1 MAARSQRFSVHEKK
15 VKPSGSA
22 LPGHSYLSPAPH
34 ALPHADGF
42 SSGAP
47 APHALPHADGFSSG
61 APAPHALPHA
71 DGFSS
76 GALSP
81 HALPH
86 ADDTFLSSFHSA
98 MFDNAI
104 VFPS

>member
-34 ALPHADGF
+34 ALPHADDF

-47 APHALPHADGFSSG
+47 APHALS
-61 APAPHALPHA
+61 HA